1 MLSSVYRRSSHVL
14 LREQSKPL
22 SLFHQRRRF
31 SASLVYPRVAE
42 ASSDHRADEEGGDGG
57 NTSGGDDDDDD
68 SDDDGQHEPWK
79 ALLTTS
85 GRCAWRVSQLPDPL
99 NDIVDNIVKESH
111 RTRKVLRRVHETV
124 MEQHKVLAIAREK
137 ERQRLKSGGTSSRS
151 EKDNNNKPQHGD
163 NNSGTTSTNN
173 NNKTVNNLIVPYG
186 ANEALADIYFRF
198 VPHYLI
204 VRRILEEAVSLI
216 GAGRNNNHNNNI
228 EPPPRLQV
236 QRIIDLGIGCGGASV
251 AALDVFGTSIEW
263 IHGIDPSNAMKQAA
277 ERVLSDHPSCKPRVT
292 VSSHLSIT
300 ADTSH
305 FDLALFCYTA
315 SEFPHNAAT
324 IAAAAALWEKL
335 SVGGIFVMVE
345 PGTPDGFRSIRTVRS
360 MLLDCANDD
369 ETVFDII
376 APCTHNGRCPMENF
390 QLNNRVFRK
399 VKAAKPTEQQQ
410 RSATKKK
417 KQQNSSETAA
427 EDEETANGGDMAG
440 RSGFCS
446 FVQTMPHGDKKEKF
460 SYLVARKKP
469 RGEVDDQ
476 QHNNNEFHG
485 DRLAEL
491 LQRSLTLAKSEDT
504 TEESAAAM
512 AAQVLD
518 LRERYLNSTADEEIG
533 LELVRTDRSGFG
545 RIVHAPA
552 KKKGH
557 VLIDACVAPGE
568 MVRFK
573 VRKSHDNQHNVPG
586 VYGAAKKSRWGGFWP
601 HVPHL
606 VE

>member
-1 MLSSVYRRSSHVL
+1 
-14 LREQSKPL
+14 
-22 SLFHQRRRF
+22 
-31 SASLVYPRVAE
+31 VYPRVAVAAE
-42 ASSDHRADEEGGDGG
+42 EEESADHHRGRAGEEGDGG
-57 NTSGGDDDDDD
+57 NASGGDDDDD

-124 MEQHKVLAIAREK
+124 MEQHKALAIAREK
-137 ERQRLKSGGTSSRS
+137 ERQRLKSGGGTSSRS
-151 EKDNNNKPQHGD
+151 EKDNNNNKPQHGD
-163 NNSGTTSTNN
+163 NSSGTGTNN

-216 GAGRNNNHNNNI
+216 GGRNNNHNN
-228 EPPPRLQV
+228 EPRPRLQV

-399 VKAAKPTEQQQ
+399 VKAAKPTESDARQSS
-410 RSATKKK
+410 RKK
-417 KQQNSSETAA
+417 KQNNSVAA
-427 EDEETANGGDMAG
+427 EDEEMANGGGGGDTAG

-469 RGEVDDQ
+469 RGEVDDH

-491 LQRSLTLAKSEDT
+491 LQRSLTLAKSADT